1 MDFTLTSWCD
11 WTVPLRR
18 CDTPVQDILKHLG
31 CGMAVTCH
39 FGQVLDVL
47 QIGHEKLHI
56 RNMIWTTVLGVHCE
70 SIQIRSTDRDTDTD
84 NTYVKSW
91 FYGHN
96 FGPWKPH
103 SEFAVFYHLIPSILF
118 LHFVDPNSPACL
130 IASPRMWPLQCP
142 SQKPP
147 IGMHFACLYNT
158 FLISFGMVYHW
169 PKATLLAQEFAD
181 LPKKSLWPKA
191 MGDIPVCW
199 WDMRQIGGSW
209 WISRYVSRVLGLLL
223 EKELNDYRKTF
234 FPYLSMLG
242 SLFSLMSLHRAD
254 PHPWRQLG
262 EVVSRCI
269 QSHHIAARTKQGVIT
284 TRGPSHHKWHSL
296 IPSRYPW
303 IYIYIIIRCT

>member
-1 MDFTLTSWCD
+1 MWLNCGTAPLWHAGARHLEDLEAPWLWHGRD
-11 WTVPLRR
+11 LPLWTGAA
-18 CDTPVQDILKHLG
+18 G
-31 CGMAVTCH
+31 CLV
-39 FGQVLDVL
+39 
-47 QIGHEKLHI
+47 GHEKLHI

-118 LHFVDPNSPACL
+118 LHFVDPNVPACL
-130 IASPRMWPLQCP
+130 IASPRMWPLQYP

-181 LPKKSLWPKA
+181 LPNKSLWPKA

-262 EVVSRCI
+262 EVVSRCESSPI
-269 QSHHIAARTKQGVIT
+269 ISLHAL
-284 TRGPSHHKWHSL
+284 RGPSRELSQPEARLTTSDILSYPADIHEY
-296 IPSRYPW
+296 IPSGKL
-303 IYIYIIIRCT
+303 T